1 MSQPFVWQ
9 NQKPL
14 MRWIAMTSRSIF
26 LHSCTFALLGL
37 CSAFIHPSATDAAE
51 VDVVVVASPEFD
63 ESLQPWIQMRSDE
76 GLRVAIARPADN
88 ASDTHQQ
95 IWNVGGADTRYIV
108 LVGDT
113 PDYDTPRNQPHQIP
127 TWMIPAPVTSRFGST
142 STLPTDLPYGDR
154 DGDGVSDAAIGRLP
168 VRSAEQ
174 LASVIGRI
182 EAYENSDDF
191 GLWRRSFQ
199 LTGGVGGFGAM
210 VDTAIESVTRG
221 VITTVLP
228 ADAKPQIAYASPN
241 HPFCPPGESFTDA
254 VLNRYRTGARFWVYA
269 GHGQIDRLEL
279 LQTTAADGKPAA
291 REHWSVES
299 LLNNQNATQ
308 LERAPEG
315 ATIAVLLACF
325 AGAYDAPGDCLAERM
340 VLAEGGPI
348 AVIASSRLSM
358 PYGNACMGLGLLE
371 SVYSGGQQNTG
382 CDRIGDAMLHAAR
395 GLQSKQQGKQS
406 TMRVMVDTLA
416 SMISPAGT
424 DLQQERLEHA
434 ALYQLL
440 GDPTLRLH
448 PPQPLDLSIEPSNQT
463 DQQTDGMVARSL
475 SIAVTSPIAGT
486 LIVAVER
493 PLTAITK
500 TPTDSTSE
508 HDAHGTTITEHK
520 IEVPAGKRILQ
531 TLQLPLGESG
541 PLIIRGFVHGK
552 TGWASAAQRTFLPD

>member
-1 MSQPFVWQ
+1 M
-9 NQKPL
+9 NRRPL
-14 MRWIAMTSRSIF
+14 SF
-26 LHSCTFALLGL
+26 GSCLLALLVL
-37 CSAFIHPSATDAAE
+37 VAVFFPATANSADD
-51 VDVVVVASPEFD
+51 VDVIVVASPELD
-63 ESLQPWIQMRSDE
+63 AALQPWIDMRSQE
-76 GLRVAIARPADN
+76 GLRIATVRPAN
-88 ASDTHQQ
+88 TATLTHQE
-95 IWNVGGADTRYIV
+95 IWNAGGAATRYIV

-113 PDYDTPRNQPHQIP
+113 PDFDTRRNQSHQIP
-127 TWMIPAPVTSRFGST
+127 TWMIPAPITSRFGST

-154 DGDGVSDAAIGRLP
+154 DGDRVSDAAIGRLP
-168 VRSAEQ
+168 IQSAEQ
-174 LASVIGRI
+174 LASVVQRI

-241 HPFCPPGESFTDA
+241 HPFCPPGKSFTDA

-279 LQTTAADGKPAA
+279 LQTTAADGTPAA
-291 REHWSVES
+291 REQWSVES

-308 LERAPEG
+308 LKRAPNG

-340 VLAEGGPI
+340 MLADGGPI

-358 PYGNACMGLGLLE
+358 PYGNACMGLGLLQ
-371 SVYSGGQQNTG
+371 SVYSGGPQNTG

-395 GLQSKQQGKQS
+395 SLQSQQQAKQS

-434 ALYQLL
+434 TLYQLL

-448 PPQPLDLSIEPSNQT
+448 PPQPLDLSIEPSEEDALAGET
-463 DQQTDGMVARSL
+463 ARSL

-486 LIVAVER
+486 LIVAIER
-493 PLTAITK
+493 PLTAITQ
-500 TPTDSTSE
+500 TPADSPKD

-541 PLIIRGFVHGK
+541 PFIIRGFVHGK

>member
-1 MSQPFVWQ
+1 
-9 NQKPL
+9 
-14 MRWIAMTSRSIF
+14 MRWIAMTSRTIS
-26 LHSCTFALLGL
+26 LCSCTLVLLGL
-37 CSAFIHPSATDAAE
+37 CSAFTLTSAAQADEA
-51 VDVVVVASPEFD
+51 DVVVVAAPELD
-63 ESLQPWIQMRSDE
+63 EALQPWIQMRSDQ
-76 GLRVAIARPADN
+76 GLRIAIARPGDTA
-88 ASDTHQQ
+88 ALTHQQ
-95 IWNVGGADTRYIV
+95 IWNAGGPETRYIV

-113 PDYDTPRNQPHQIP
+113 PDYDTRRDQPHQIP

-142 STLPTDLPYGDR
+142 SALPSDLPYGDR
-154 DGDGVSDAAIGRLP
+154 DGDKISDAAIGRLP

-174 LASVIGRI
+174 LTRVIQRI

-228 ADAKPQIAYASPN
+228 ADTKPQIAYASPN
-241 HPFCPPGESFTDA
+241 HPFCPAGESFTDA
-254 VLNRYRTGARFWVYA
+254 VLHRYRTGARFWVYA

-279 LQTTAADGKPAA
+279 LKTTAPDGTPAA
-291 REHWSVES
+291 REQWSVES
-299 LLNNQNATQ
+299 LLNNQNANQ
-308 LERAPEG
+308 LKRAPEG

-340 VLAEGGPI
+340 ILADGGPI

-371 SVYSGGQQNTG
+371 SVYSGGPQNTG

-395 GLQSKQQGKQS
+395 SLQSKEKGTQS

-448 PPQPLDLSIEPSNQT
+448 PPQPLDLSIEST
-463 DQQTDGMVARSL
+463 DDVAARSL
-475 SIAVTSPIAGT
+475 SVAVTSPIAGT
-486 LIVAVER
+486 LIVAIER
-493 PLTAITK
+493 PLTAITQ
-500 TPTDSTSE
+500 TPTDSPND
-508 HDAHGTTITEHK
+508 HDAHGTTITEHH
-520 IEVPAGKRILQ
+520 IEVPAGKRVLQ
-531 TLQLPLGESG
+531 TLSLPLGETG